1 MGVILPTTPAV
12 DAACKELETAV
23 GRFLDAR
30 RTLPVLGKYESEL
43 EALNLFYLALRDVE
57 GVITLGRSDLVL
69 LPPAVAAARAAF
81 ESGVKSAWLV
91 DADDHYGRE
100 VRWLA
105 HLAGEERLYKRL
117 GQRLAELGENSGTAN
132 EREESINR
140 FRTAVA
146 QKLPD
151 KFKELSRF
159 PSFDQ
164 MLTSIGGQNL
174 YAVYVHLSQF
184 MHGEH
189 AATWLY
195 RSGGLGTEKRLG
207 EFIQP
212 AHWYLPLRVSWLSLV
227 HPGRLLISRLG
238 GDPEVFM
245 NRWQETGGISAIERV
260 KLAVS
265 ELH

>member
-1 MGVILPTTPAV
+1 MGAILPTTPAV
-12 DAACKELETAV
+12 DAACKELDTAV

-30 RTLPVLGKYESEL
+30 RALPSLGKYESEV

-57 GVITLGRSDLVL
+57 GVIALGRSDLIL
-69 LPPAVAAARAAF
+69 LPPAIAAARAAF

-91 DADDHYGRE
+91 DADDRFERE
-100 VRWLA
+100 SRWLA
-105 HLAGEERLYKRL
+105 HLAGEERLYRRL
-117 GQRLAELGENSGTAN
+117 GQRLAELGEDPGRAN
-132 EREESINR
+132 EREESIKN

-146 QKLPD
+146 QALPD
-151 KFKELSRF
+151 RFRELSRS

-164 MLTSIGGQNL
+164 MLTSIGGQKL
-174 YAVYVHLSQF
+174 YAVYMQLSQF

-195 RSGGLGTEKRLG
+195 RSAGLGTEKRLG
-207 EFIQP
+207 EFIEP

-245 NRWQETGGISAIERV
+245 NGEQEDKGVIAIERV
-260 KLAVS
+260 GSAVS

>member
-1 MGVILPTTPAV
+1 ML
-12 DAACKELETAV
+12 
-23 GRFLDAR
+23 R
-30 RTLPVLGKYESEL
+30 
-43 EALNLFYLALRDVE
+43 NL
-57 GVITLGRSDLVL
+57 
-69 LPPAVAAARAAF
+69 
-81 ESGVKSAWLV
+81 
-91 DADDHYGRE
+91 
-100 VRWLA
+100 
-105 HLAGEERLYKRL
+105 
-117 GQRLAELGENSGTAN
+117 
-132 EREESINR
+132 
-140 FRTAVA
+140 
-146 QKLPD
+146 
-151 KFKELSRF
+151 FKELSRF

-245 NRWQETGGISAIERV
+245 NRWQETEGISAIERV